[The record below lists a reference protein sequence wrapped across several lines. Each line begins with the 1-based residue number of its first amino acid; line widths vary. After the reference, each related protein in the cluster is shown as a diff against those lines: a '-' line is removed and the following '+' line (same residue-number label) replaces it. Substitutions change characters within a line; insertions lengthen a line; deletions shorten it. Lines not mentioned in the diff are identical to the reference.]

1 MNNYKISLSSRE
13 AVTRDLPLEKSV
25 TVIKQGYPT
34 PSSFRNVFVRNIG
47 ADTALYSGQK
57 LSRMTS
63 AVQAFTLIELL
74 VVVLIIGILAAV
86 ALPQYQ
92 KAVWKSRNTQL
103 KQLVRSVAQAE
114 QAYYMANGT
123 YAANFDELAI
133 DLPLTPVT
141 TTVGGST
148 GMCANVTQ
156 GTDAA
161 RAGKDF
167 YLALNSQDTNL
178 SYMCIVG
185 YWDSGKYTCAG
196 FGICFS
202 YPNNPEQLHCREKQT
217 GNQYSAGTDEFCKK
231 IEKGTRDLSYNN
243 STYRIYQLP

>member
-1 MNNYKISLSSRE
+1 MNNQQNNSTYNPIRSSSPRPCG
-13 AVTRDLPLEKSV
+13 RQD
-25 TVIKQGYPT
+25 
-34 PSSFRNVFVRNIG
+34 VRNIG
-47 ADTALYSGQK
+47 AGKRSII
-57 LSRMTS
+57 SRTTTLRNDGFFYKG
-63 AVQAFTLIELL
+63 FTLIELL

-141 TTVGGST
+141 TSVGGST

-217 GNQYSAGTDEFCKK
+217 GNQYSAATDEFCKK